1 MEERDERLETSQD
14 AKIRIKQNLYYIIIG
29 IISFLSVAFLPMVG
43 STMGLDWKLP
53 DTTAGWVVWA
63 VSRLIIATI
72 NVLIFHSF
80 MEQAK
85 LNIKDDAHYIE
96 AREILYKNK
105 KKEHEPQSPQKWQA
119 LQYGKKGT
127 TIFISSA
134 MSVVALGQAILTFDW
149 VAMLAYIFT
158 IALGLIFGIMQM
170 KKAEA
175 YWTGEFYEYA
185 LKKQQEQ
192 DTATK
197 DVVEDKEII
206 NDND

>member
-1 MEERDERLETSQD
+1 MEEQDERLVTSQN
-14 AKIRIKQNLYYIIIG
+14 AKDRIKQNLYYVIIG

-43 STMGLDWKLP
+43 STIGLEWKLP
-53 DTTAGWVVWA
+53 DTTAGWIVWVA
-63 VSRLIIATI
+63 SRLIIATI
-72 NVLIFHSF
+72 NVLIFYSF

-85 LNIKDDAHYIE
+85 LNVKDNAHYIE

-134 MSVVALGQAILTFDW
+134 LSVVALGQAMLTFDW
-149 VAMLAYIFT
+149 VAMLAYVFT
-158 IALGLIFGIMQM
+158 IALGVIFSNKKK

-192 DTATK
+192 DTAIA
-197 DVVEDKEII
+197 DDKEII

>member
-1 MEERDERLETSQD
+1 MEEQDERLVTSQN
-14 AKIRIKQNLYYIIIG
+14 AKDRIKQNLYYVIIG

-43 STMGLDWKLP
+43 STIGLEWKLP
-53 DTTAGWVVWA
+53 DTTAGWIVWVA
-63 VSRLIIATI
+63 SRLIIATI
-72 NVLIFHSF
+72 NVLIFYSF

-85 LNIKDDAHYIE
+85 LNVKDNAHYIE

-134 MSVVALGQAILTFDW
+134 LSVVALGQAMLTFDW
-149 VAMLAYIFT
+149 VAMLAYVFT
-158 IALGLIFGIMQM
+158 IALGVIFGIMQM

-175 YWTGEFYEYA
+175 YWTSEFYEYA

-192 DTATK
+192 DTATA
-197 DVVEDKEII
+197 EDKEII

>member
-1 MEERDERLETSQD
+1 MEEQDGRLVTSQD
-14 AKIRIKQNLYYIIIG
+14 ARERIKQNLYYVIIG

-43 STMGLDWKLP
+43 STIGLGWKLP
-53 DTTAGWVVWA
+53 DTTAGWVVWV

-72 NVLIFHSF
+72 NVLIFYSF

-85 LNIKDDAHYIE
+85 LNVKDNEHYIE

-105 KKEHEPQSPQKWQA
+105 KKEHEKKKKKKWQA
-119 LQYGKKGT
+119 LQYGKEGR

-134 MSVVALGQAILTFDW
+134 LSVVALGQAMLTFDW
-149 VAMLAYIFT
+149 VAMLAYVFT
-158 IALGLIFGIMQM
+158 IALGVIFGIMQM

-192 DTATK
+192 DTATA
-197 DVVEDKEII
+197 EDKEII

>member
-14 AKIRIKQNLYYIIIG
+14 ARLRIKQNLYYIIIG
-29 IISFLSVAFLPMVG
+29 IISFLAVAFLPMVG
-43 STMGLDWKLP
+43 STMGLGWKLP

-85 LNIKDDAHYIE
+85 LNVKDNAHYIE
-96 AREILYKNK
+96 AREILYRNK

-197 DVVEDKEII
+197 DVAEDKEII

>member
-1 MEERDERLETSQD
+1 MEEQDERLETSQN
-14 AKIRIKQNLYYIIIG
+14 AKLRIKQNLYYIIIG

-43 STMGLDWKLP
+43 STIGLGWKLP

-63 VSRLIIATI
+63 VSRLIVATI

-85 LNIKDDAHYIE
+85 LNVKDDAHYIE

-158 IALGLIFGIMQM
+158 IALGLISGIMQM

-175 YWTGEFYEYA
+175 YWTGEFYENA

-192 DTATK
+192 NTATK
-197 DVVEDKEII
+197 EVVEDKEII

>member
-1 MEERDERLETSQD
+1 MEEQDARLVTSQD
-14 AKIRIKQNLYYIIIG
+14 AKDRIKQNLYYIIIG

-43 STMGLDWKLP
+43 STIGLEWKLP
-53 DTTAGWVVWA
+53 DTTAGWIVWA

-72 NVLIFHSF
+72 NVLIFYSF
-80 MEQAK
+80 MQQAK
-85 LNIKDDAHYIE
+85 LNVKDNAHYIE
-96 AREILYKNK
+96 AHEILCKTK

-134 MSVVALGQAILTFDW
+134 LSVVALGQAILTFDW
-149 VAMLAYIFT
+149 TAMLAFIFT
-158 IALGLIFGIMQM
+158 SALDVIFRSMQM
-170 KKAEA
+170 TRAEA

-192 DTATK
+192 DTATEE
-197 DVVEDKEII
+197 VVEDNEII

>member
-1 MEERDERLETSQD
+1 MEERDERLDTSQD
-14 AKIRIKQNLYYIIIG
+14 ARLRIKQNLYYIIIG

-85 LNIKDDAHYIE
+85 LNVKDDAHYIE

-206 NDND
+206 NDNN